1 MIVSGRV
8 QGVGFRWFVSRQ
20 AKLRGL
26 TGWVKN
32 LPTGQVE
39 VLAEGERGLIETLI
53 ADLKVGNRASHVT
66 DIRLEWQP
74 FSGRYREFDITF

>member
-20 AKLRGL
+20 ARLRGL
-26 TGWVKN
+26 CGWVKN

-39 VLAEGERGLIETLI
+39 ILAEGERGLIETLV
-53 ADLKVGNRASHVT
+53 ADLKIGNRVSHVT
-66 DIRLEWQP
+66 DIRLEWRP
-74 FSGRYREFDITF
+74 YSGFYHEFDITF